1 MAVHAGPVATE
12 CCISHLP
19 KNVGQGPCV
28 FVVMQGI
35 IPLLSALIGGACTH
49 VWGWGVTKWDKG
61 VLSAVG
67 MAF

>member
-19 KNVGQGPCV
+19 KNVGQRPCV

-35 IPLLSALIGGACTH
+35 IPLLSALICRWRLYSCGA
-49 VWGWGVTKWDKG
+49 GVS
-61 VLSAVG
+61 LSGIKV
-67 MAF
+67 F